1 MRHLHSI
8 DLLAA
13 GPGGLHLLEVDV
25 SQGQLRNDGGI
36 WLRTRSGNTKA
47 SDSTRDVAEV
57 KARHLTAALR
67 RAAAGRFLT
76 VPEVRGSAFLSDPRS
91 PVDLTGPAARGV
103 FGPDEPADPSLPRVT
118 RDLLKRPASDGA
130 ERPGLRCL
138 RALPR
143 LLERIGMH
151 PVEHWPR
158 VGTWQLTAKPVP
170 LTDRWQNY
178 VAWSTVWDKA
188 PCRVRVYAP
197 GASRT
202 RTDESVLREYLLL
215 RELDHPGIVTVDASS
230 PWTPWSTIPPG
241 RC

>member
-1 MRHLHSI
+1 M
-8 DLLAA
+8 
-13 GPGGLHLLEVDV
+13 
-25 SQGQLRNDGGI
+25 
-36 WLRTRSGNTKA
+36 
-47 SDSTRDVAEV
+47 
-57 KARHLTAALR
+57 
-67 RAAAGRFLT
+67 
-76 VPEVRGSAFLSDPRS
+76 
-91 PVDLTGPAARGV
+91 
-103 FGPDEPADPSLPRVT
+103 T
-118 RDLLKRPASDGA
+118 RDLLERPASDRA

-197 GASRT
+197 RRLPHQDRRVGAARARPSGHRH
-202 RTDESVLREYLLL
+202 RGR
-215 RELDHPGIVTVDASS
+215 IVTVDALEHH
-230 PWTPWSTIPPG
+230 PPG
-241 RC
+241 PVLMFHVEK

>member
-1 MRHLHSI
+1 M
-8 DLLAA
+8 
-13 GPGGLHLLEVDV
+13 
-25 SQGQLRNDGGI
+25 
-36 WLRTRSGNTKA
+36 
-47 SDSTRDVAEV
+47 
-57 KARHLTAALR
+57 
-67 RAAAGRFLT
+67 
-76 VPEVRGSAFLSDPRS
+76 
-91 PVDLTGPAARGV
+91 
-103 FGPDEPADPSLPRVT
+103 T
-118 RDLLKRPASDGA
+118 RDLLERPASDGA
-130 ERPGLRCL
+130 ERPGRRCL

-202 RTDESVLREYLLL
+202 RTDESVLRE
-215 RELDHPGIVTVDASS
+215 LDRPGIVTVDASS